1 MKKKKAKTYFPEGFL
16 IGGCSCGMK
25 EKGKDLGVIFC
36 PDGFKAAG
44 LFTKNRFA
52 AAPVVISRKHL
63 PDGRAL
69 VANSKCANAATGKK
83 GFRDALG
90 TCSFAAKRFGV
101 KAEEVLIASTGVIGS
116 FLPVTKIRKGIVCVE
131 KSFVKRPVSPED
143 FADSIMTTDTVRK
156 VSSSGNFWAC
166 AKGSGMIN
174 PDMATFLCF
183 ILTDARTSSYSRL
196 KKIFREEADVF
207 NRMSVDGE
215 MSTNDSVFLLSSM
228 KKTVS
233 ESKFRKDLSNVCA
246 DIAAK
251 IIDDGE
257 GRKKVIEIS
266 VTGARSVSEARHLAD
281 FLAASPLIKTAFN
294 GESPNWGRIL
304 SRTGASEVSMNTE
317 KLSVYICGVL
327 LYRGGPLRFD
337 DKKMRK
343 LLRRKEVSF
352 KVDLA
357 SGAAECVFATTDFS
371 EDYIRINA
379 GYLS

>member
-1 MKKKKAKTYFPEGFL
+1 MKKAKTYFPEGFF
-16 IGGCSCGMK
+16 IGGCSSGMK

-36 PDGFKAAG
+36 PGGFKAAG
-44 LFTKNRFA
+44 FFTKNRFA
-52 AAPVVISRKHL
+52 AAPVVISREHL
-63 PDGRAL
+63 PGGRLL
-69 VANSKCANAATGKK
+69 VANSKIANAATGKK
-83 GFRDALG
+83 GFGHALQI
-90 TCSFAAKRFGV
+90 CSFAAKRFGV
-101 KAEEVLIASTGVIGS
+101 KEDEVLIASTGVIGA
-116 FLPVTKIRKGIVCVE
+116 FLPVGKMKTGIRALQ
-131 KSFVKRPVSPED
+131 KSFMKKPGCPED
-143 FADSIMTTDTVRK
+143 FAGSIMTTDTVRK
-156 VSSSGNFWAC
+156 VSTSGNFWAC

-183 ILTDARTSSYSRL
+183 ILTDAKLSSYSRM
-196 KKIFREEADVF
+196 KKIFSEEAEVF

-228 KKTVS
+228 KKTVT
-233 ESKFRKDLSNVCA
+233 ESKFRKDLSSICA

-257 GRKKVIEIS
+257 GRKKVIKIS
-266 VTGARSVSEARHLAD
+266 VTGARNKREARRLAD

-304 SRTGASEVSMNTE
+304 SRTGASDVSMNTG
-317 KLSVYICGVL
+317 KAAVYICGVL
-327 LYRGGPLRFD
+327 LYRNGPRRFD
-337 DKKMRK
+337 EKKLRK
-343 LLRRKEVSF
+343 LLRKKEVSF

-371 EDYIRINA
+371 EEYVRINA